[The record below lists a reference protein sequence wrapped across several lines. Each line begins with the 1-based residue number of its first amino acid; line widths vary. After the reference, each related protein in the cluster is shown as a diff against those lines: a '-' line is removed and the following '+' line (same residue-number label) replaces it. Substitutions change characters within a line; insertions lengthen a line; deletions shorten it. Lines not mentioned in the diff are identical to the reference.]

1 MKSFLKRWKYEW
13 RYSAGKPVW
22 DTGTSPPE
30 LLEYLS
36 QHPPGRA
43 LDLGCGS
50 GTNLVTMAKA
60 GWQVC
65 GVDFSRFA
73 IARARRKIRQQ
84 GLRAEL
90 WVDDVTKLYRLKP
103 GFDLILDIGCFHQLN
118 WDERQKYL
126 DNVRRLLKEGGDLL
140 LYAHCRSFP
149 ESSHGIDDQD
159 VERFLTFL
167 RLIRRTDGWERQKFP
182 SVWLWL
188 HKERSP

>member
-1 MKSFLKRWKYEW
+1 MKSLLKRIKYEW
-13 RYSAGKPVW
+13 RYSVGKPVW

-36 QHPPGRA
+36 HHPPGRA

-73 IARARRKIRQQ
+73 IAQARRKIRQH

-90 WVDDVTKLYRLKP
+90 WVDDVTRLYHLKP
-103 GFDLILDIGCFHQLN
+103 NFDLILDIGCFHQLN

-126 DNVRRLLKEGGDLL
+126 DNVQRLLKEGGDFL
-140 LYAHCRSFP
+140 LYAHYRSFP
-149 ESSHGIDDQD
+149 DSSHGIDDED
-159 VERFLTFL
+159 LERLLTFL
-167 RLIRRTDGWERQKFP
+167 RLIRRAEGWERQKFP
-182 SVWLWL
+182 SVWLWF

>member
-1 MKSFLKRWKYEW
+1 M
-13 RYSAGKPVW
+13 GKPVW

-36 QHPPGRA
+36 HNPPGRA

-73 IARARRKIRQQ
+73 IAQARRKIRQH

-90 WVDDVTKLYRLKP
+90 RVDGVTNLYRLKP

-126 DNVRRLLKEGGDLL
+126 DNVQRLLKEGGDFL
-140 LYAHCRSFP
+140 LYAHYRSFP
-149 ESSHGIDDQD
+149 DSSHGIDDED
-159 VERFLTFL
+159 LERLLTFL
-167 RLIRRTDGWERQKFP
+167 RLIRRAEGWERQKFP
-182 SVWLWL
+182 SVWLWYQRSVL
-188 HKERSP
+188 HED

>member
-1 MKSFLKRWKYEW
+1 MKSLLKRWKYEW
-13 RYSAGKPVW
+13 RYSVGKPVW
-22 DTGTSPPE
+22 DTGISPPE

-36 QHPPGRA
+36 HHPPGRA

-73 IARARRKIRQQ
+73 IALARRKIRQQ

-90 WVDDVTKLYRLKP
+90 WVDDVIRLDHLIP

-118 WDERQKYL
+118 LDERGNYV
-126 DNVRRLLKEGGDLL
+126 DNIQRLLKEGGDFL
-140 LYAHCRSFP
+140 LYAHCRGFP
-149 ESSHGIDDQD
+149 ESAHGIDDKD
-159 VERFLTFL
+159 LERFLTFL
-167 RLIRRTDGWERQKFP
+167 RLKRRADGWERDKFP
-182 SVWLWL
+182 SVWLWFY
-188 HKERSP
+188 KECSP

>member
-1 MKSFLKRWKYEW
+1 MKSLLKRIKYEW
-13 RYSAGKPVW
+13 RYSVGKTVW

-36 QHPPGRA
+36 HHPPGRA

-73 IARARRKIRQQ
+73 IAQARSKIRQH

-90 WVDDVTKLYRLKP
+90 RVDDVTNLYRLKP

-126 DNVRRLLKEGGDLL
+126 DNVQRLLKEGGDFL
-140 LYAHCRSFP
+140 LYAHYRSFP
-149 ESSHGIDDQD
+149 DSSHGIDDED
-159 VERFLTFL
+159 LERLLTFL
-167 RLIRRTDGWERQKFP
+167 RLIRRAEGWERQKFP
-182 SVWLWL
+182 SVWLWF

>member
-1 MKSFLKRWKYEW
+1 MKSLLKRWKYEW
-13 RYSAGKPVW
+13 RYSVGKPVW
-22 DTGTSPPE
+22 DTGISPPE

-36 QHPPGRA
+36 HHPPGRA

-73 IARARRKIRQQ
+73 IALARRKIRQQ
-84 GLRAEL
+84 GLKAEL
-90 WVDDVTKLYRLKP
+90 WVDDVTRLDHLKP

-118 WDERQKYL
+118 LEERGNYV
-126 DNVRRLLKEGGDLL
+126 DNIQRLLKEGGDFL

-149 ESSHGIDDQD
+149 ESEHGIDEKDL
-159 VERFLTFL
+159 ERFLTFL
-167 RLIRRTDGWERQKFP
+167 RLKRRADGWERHKFP
-182 SVWLWL
+182 SVWLWFY
-188 HKERSP
+188 KECSP